1 MNLRLETAII
11 EQLVHG
17 KIPTSQIKR
26 SNLKI
31 CQLLKMK
38 SLEKAIKNIKIVNC
52 SKKEPTKN
60 APTLINRN
68 TFLN

>member
-1 MNLRLETAII
+1 MNLQLETAII

-38 SLEKAIKNIKIVNC
+38 SLEKSIKTIEIVKC
-52 SKKEPTKN
+52 SKKEPNKN
-60 APTLINRN
+60 T
-68 TFLN
+68 TT